1 MDLPEAVLPKKIS
14 GKLVLFFLFL
24 LYTLL
29 FYHSAWLSD
38 DSFITFRVVD
48 NFLNGFGLRWNPWER
63 VQVYTHPLWLFL
75 LIPIQWIVQD
85 ISASAYILS
94 YACGILFLSV
104 YCFTLLKFRFGLGLI
119 FISLSVFFSSRIF
132 IDYNTSGLENPLS
145 FLLLL
150 FFEIKFYSLYLNGK
164 PENAAADSLE
174 IGLLAGLLLLTRLD
188 LILFLAVPLCVL
200 WGKIFRDKRIQFL
213 KYSFLGI
220 FIWPLYL
227 GFSLVY
233 FGSLL
238 PNTFYAKTNVL
249 SSFPEKILVGWDY
262 LRISLKWD
270 PIVLFI
276 FGTHVFWIISE
287 PVLQRFTKTKWALS
301 EKEKGILFFGFG
313 SIVFVFLYLLQIGG
327 DFMAGRF
334 LGTCLIVSVFSQSLF
349 LALHFEDSKLNIQIF
364 LFTSSVIV
372 SVYFFAHSASPLRY
386 IFQRSPIR
394 VEKGIVDERASYRD
408 NTSLNHWFEGI
419 TPDTH
424 PWAQY
429 AKRIALNN
437 PKTKTN
443 ISEFR
448 QVQITTNVGLSGFY
462 GGPGIHWIDL
472 LGITDPFLA
481 RLPGKGFPGHYIRL
495 LPQGYKEYIEETVV
509 SLSNPELDRFYY
521 EIRLL
526 SEEDIWTKERWK
538 VIADFTFFG
547 AGNFKTRF
555 PKGFFYP
562 FDLDTYRTT
571 LYGLPFKNWKDED
584 LKLKL
589 SQEYFGSQSSKAE
602 IHFDTPL
609 NELESYRK

>member
-1 MDLPEAVLPKKIS
+1 MDLSEAVLPKKIS
-14 GKLVLFFLFL
+14 SRIILFFLFL
-24 LYTLL
+24 LYTVL

-48 NFLNGFGLRWNPWER
+48 NFLNGLGLRWNPWER

-75 LIPIQWIVQD
+75 LVPTQWIVQD

-104 YCFTLLKFRFGLGLI
+104 YCLTLLKFRYGLGLI
-119 FISLSVFFSSRIF
+119 FISLLTFFSSRIF

-150 FFEIKFYSLYLNGK
+150 LFEIKFYSLYLNGK
-164 PENAAADSLE
+164 PNNTTADSLE

-188 LILFLAVPLCVL
+188 LILFLVAPSFILLV
-200 WGKIFRDKRIQFL
+200 KIFRDQRIQFL

-220 FIWPLYL
+220 FIWLLYL

-233 FGSLL
+233 FGSPF

-249 SSFPEKILVGWDY
+249 PSFPEQISVGWDY

-270 PIVLFI
+270 LIALFI
-276 FGTHVFWIISE
+276 FGMHLFWIISG
-287 PVLQRFTKTKWALS
+287 PVLRRLTKTKWTLS
-301 EKEKGILFFGFG
+301 EKDKGILFFGFA
-313 SIVFVFLYLLQIGG
+313 SIVLVFLYLLRIGG

-349 LALHFEDSKLNIQIF
+349 LALHFEGSKLNIQKF
-364 LFTSSVIV
+364 LFISSIIV
-372 SVYFFAHSASPLRY
+372 SVYFFAYSTSPLRY

-394 VEKGIVDERASYRD
+394 VEKGIVDERASYQD
-408 NTSLNHWFEGI
+408 NTSLKYWFEGI

-429 AKRIALNN
+429 AKKIALNN
-437 PKTKTN
+437 PKTN
-443 ISEFR
+443 FR
-448 QVQITTNVGLSGFY
+448 QVQITTNVGLPGFY

-495 LPQGYKEYIEETVV
+495 LPQGYKKYIEETAV
-509 SLSNPELDRFYY
+509 SLSNPELDRFFY

-538 VIADFTFFG
+538 VIVDFTFFG

-555 PKGFFYP
+555 PKGFFYA
-562 FDLDTYRTT
+562 FDLDTYRIT

-584 LKLKL
+584 LKSML
-589 SQEYFGSQSSKAE
+589 SQEYFGIRPTKT
-602 IHFDTPL
+602 FKNRNTL
-609 NELESYRK
+609 

>member
-220 FIWPLYL
+220 FIWLLYL

>member
-1 MDLPEAVLPKKIS
+1 MDLPEVVLPKKIS
-14 GKLVLFFLFL
+14 SRIVLFFLFL
-24 LYTLL
+24 LYTVL

-75 LIPIQWIVQD
+75 LIPTQWIVQD
-85 ISASAYILS
+85 ISASVYILS

-104 YCFTLLKFRFGLGLI
+104 YCFTLLKFRYGLGLI
-119 FISLSVFFSSRIF
+119 FISLSTFFSSRIF

-164 PENAAADSLE
+164 PENTAADSFE
-174 IGLLAGLLLLTRLD
+174 IGFLAGLLLLTRLD

-200 WGKIFRDKRIQFL
+200 LGKIFKDQRIQFL

-220 FIWPLYL
+220 FIWLLYL
-227 GFSLVY
+227 CFSLVY

-249 SSFPEKILVGWDY
+249 SSLPEQILVGWDY

-270 PIVLFI
+270 PIALFI
-276 FGTHVFWIISE
+276 FGMHVFWIISE
-287 PVLQRFTKTKWALS
+287 PVLRRFTKTKWALS
-301 EKEKGILFFGFG
+301 EKEKGILFLSFS
-313 SIVFVFLYLLQIGG
+313 SIVFVFMYLLQIGG

-349 LALHFEDSKLNIQIF
+349 LALHFENSKLNIQKL

-372 SVYFFAHSASPLRY
+372 SVYFFAYSASPLRY
-386 IFQRSPIR
+386 IFQRSLIR
-394 VEKGIVDERASYRD
+394 VEKGIVDERASYQD
-408 NTSLNHWFEGI
+408 NTSLKHWFEGI

-429 AKRIALNN
+429 AKRIALYN
-437 PKTKTN
+437 PKTNLNT
-443 ISEFR
+443 SEFQR
-448 QVQITTNVGLSGFY
+448 VQITTNVGLPGFY

-538 VIADFTFFG
+538 VIVDFTFFG

-562 FDLDTYRTT
+562 FDLDTYRIT
-571 LYGLPFKNWKDED
+571 LYGLPFKNWKDKD

-589 SQEYFGSQSSKAE
+589 SQEYFGSQSTE
-602 IHFDTPL
+602 IFKSRNPF
-609 NELESYRK
+609 

>member
-174 IGLLAGLLLLTRLD
+174 IGFLVGLLLLTRLD

-200 WGKIFRDKRIQFL
+200 LGKIFRDKRIQFF

-220 FIWPLYL
+220 FIWLLYL

-270 PIVLFI
+270 PIALFI

>member
-14 GKLVLFFLFL
+14 GTIVLFFLFL

-119 FISLSVFFSSRIF
+119 FISLAALFSSRIF

-200 WGKIFRDKRIQFL
+200 LGKIFRDKRIQFL

-220 FIWPLYL
+220 FIWLLYL

-270 PIVLFI
+270 PIALFI
-276 FGTHVFWIISE
+276 FGMHVFWIISE

-334 LGTCLIVSVFSQSLF
+334 LGTCLVVSVFSQSLF
-349 LALHFEDSKLNIQIF
+349 LALHFENSKLNIQRF

-394 VEKGIVDERASYRD
+394 VEKGIVDERASYQD

-419 TPDTH
+419 APDTH

-437 PKTKTN
+437 PKTKMN
-443 ISEFR
+443 ISESR

-495 LPQGYKEYIEETVV
+495 LPQGCKEYIEETVV

-609 NELESYRK
+609 NEIESYRK

>member
-1 MDLPEAVLPKKIS
+1 MGLPEAVLPKKIS
-14 GKLVLFFLFL
+14 GRIALFSLFL

-75 LIPIQWIVQD
+75 LIPIQRIVQD

-119 FISLSVFFSSRIF
+119 FISLSALFSSRIF

-164 PENAAADSLE
+164 PKNTAVDSLE
-174 IGLLAGLLLLTRLD
+174 IGFLAGLLLLTRLD
-188 LILFLAVPLCVL
+188 LILFLAAPLCVL
-200 WGKIFRDKRIQFL
+200 LGKIFRNRRIQFL

-220 FIWPLYL
+220 FIWLLYL
-227 GFSLVY
+227 GFSIVY
-233 FGSLL
+233 FGSPL

-249 SSFPEKILVGWDY
+249 SPFPEQILVGWNY
-262 LRISLKWD
+262 LKISLKWD
-270 PIVLFI
+270 PIALFI
-276 FGTHVFWIISE
+276 FGMHVFWIISE
-287 PVLQRFTKTKWALS
+287 PVLQRFTKIRWALS
-301 EKEKGILFFGFG
+301 EKEKGILFLGFG

-349 LALHFEDSKLNIQIF
+349 LALHFEDSKLNIQRF
-364 LFTSSVIV
+364 LFTSSAIV
-372 SVYFFAHSASPLRY
+372 SVYFFAHSASPLHY

-394 VEKGIVDERASYRD
+394 VEKGIVDERASYQD
-408 NTSLNHWFEGI
+408 NTSLNHWFEGT

-429 AKRIALNN
+429 AKKIAFNN
-437 PKTKTN
+437 PKTETN

-481 RLPGKGFPGHYIRL
+481 RLPGKGFPGHYVRL
-495 LPQGYKEYIEETVV
+495 LPLGYKEYIEETVV
-509 SLSNPELDRFYY
+509 SLSNPELDHFYY

-526 SEEDIWTKERWK
+526 SEEEIWTKERWK

-571 LYGLPFKNWKDED
+571 LYGLPFKNWKDEN

-589 SQEYFGSQSSKAE
+589 SQEYFEAQSSKTE
-602 IHFDTPL
+602 IYFDTPFTDF
-609 NELESYRK
+609 